1 MVASDGE
8 GSKRPANTPF
18 KQQTLKAWR
27 PILTPKAVIIAF
39 AAIGVIFVPIGAVI
53 LVSSSTV
60 VEQTIPDYHLTCADG
75 VDENGSRIDRN
86 PCNVSMIVEKDMHP
100 PIYVYYK
107 LTNYYQNHRRYVK
120 SRNEK
125 QLRGDVDILPKTLEE
140 DCAPKYYYEPDSPTP
155 FSPPAGF
162 GRDSENND
170 LAHAISP
177 CGLIAWSY
185 FNDSFFLKRDGVAFA
200 PEEISHR
207 GIAWATD
214 VSTRYKN
221 SEDGSTGM
229 NYPPFDYYRKKTC
242 ADTTVEEWTAEQL
255 AACTAANSEGKSAG
269 WCFPGSGFCVEDEHF
284 MVWMRTA
291 GLPTFRKTYAIINT
305 PITAGTEI
313 SVVISNGHYR
323 TVEGVWWNSFTDAP
337 QTTLY
342 PVTGFQGTK
351 SVVLSTTEWVG
362 GKNDFLGVAYVV
374 VGVICLVL
382 AMGFTIKDRCSPRKE
397 GDAAY
402 LRQKGEK

>member
-140 DCAPKYYYEPDSPTP
+140 DCAPKYYYEADSPTP
-155 FSPPAGF
+155 FSPPADF

-214 VSTRYKN
+214 VSTRHAPPQFPRRAIPPRNSSPRNSETPPPALLLFRYKN

-291 GLPTFRKTYAIINT
+291 GLPTFRKIY
-305 PITAGTEI
+305 
-313 SVVISNGHYR
+313 
-323 TVEGVWWNSFTDAP
+323 
-337 QTTLY
+337 
-342 PVTGFQGTK
+342 
-351 SVVLSTTEWVG
+351 
-362 GKNDFLGVAYVV
+362 
-374 VGVICLVL
+374 GVIDADMVRAPREGSLL
-382 AMGFTIKDRCSPRKE
+382 EPLLSSAMPC
-397 GDAAY
+397 
-402 LRQKGEK
+402 

>member
-125 QLRGDVDILPKTLEE
+125 QLRGDADILPKTLEE

-162 GRDSENND
+162 GRDSANND

-214 VSTRYKN
+214 VSTRHAPRN
-221 SEDGSTGM
+221 S
-229 NYPPFDYYRKKTC
+229 
-242 ADTTVEEWTAEQL
+242 
-255 AACTAANSEGKSAG
+255 
-269 WCFPGSGFCVEDEHF
+269 
-284 MVWMRTA
+284 
-291 GLPTFRKTYAIINT
+291 
-305 PITAGTEI
+305 
-313 SVVISNGHYR
+313 
-323 TVEGVWWNSFTDAP
+323 
-337 QTTLY
+337 
-342 PVTGFQGTK
+342 
-351 SVVLSTTEWVG
+351 
-362 GKNDFLGVAYVV
+362 
-374 VGVICLVL
+374 
-382 AMGFTIKDRCSPRKE
+382 SPRNS
-397 GDAAY
+397 AAQFFAAQFGAHFSETPPC
-402 LRQKGEK
+402 LPPALQVQELGGRLDGHELPAV

>member
-162 GRDSENND
+162 GRDSANND

-214 VSTRYKN
+214 VSTRHAPPQFPRRAIPPRNSSARN
-221 SEDGSTGM
+221 SETPPCLPPALQVQELGGRLDGH
-229 NYPPFDYYRKKTC
+229 
-242 ADTTVEEWTAEQL
+242 E
-255 AACTAANSEGKSAG
+255 
-269 WCFPGSGFCVEDEHF
+269 
-284 MVWMRTA
+284 
-291 GLPTFRKTYAIINT
+291 LPA
-305 PITAGTEI
+305 
-313 SVVISNGHYR
+313 V
-323 TVEGVWWNSFTDAP
+323 
-337 QTTLY
+337 
-342 PVTGFQGTK
+342 
-351 SVVLSTTEWVG
+351 
-362 GKNDFLGVAYVV
+362 
-374 VGVICLVL
+374 
-382 AMGFTIKDRCSPRKE
+382 
-397 GDAAY
+397 
-402 LRQKGEK
+402 

>member
-1 MVASDGE
+1 
-8 GSKRPANTPF
+8 
-18 KQQTLKAWR
+18 
-27 PILTPKAVIIAF
+27 
-39 AAIGVIFVPIGAVI
+39 
-53 LVSSSTV
+53 
-60 VEQTIPDYHLTCADG
+60 
-75 VDENGSRIDRN
+75 
-86 PCNVSMIVEKDMHP
+86 
-100 PIYVYYK
+100 
-107 LTNYYQNHRRYVK
+107 
-120 SRNEK
+120 
-125 QLRGDVDILPKTLEE
+125 
-140 DCAPKYYYEPDSPTP
+140 
-155 FSPPAGF
+155 
-162 GRDSENND
+162 
-170 LAHAISP
+170 
-177 CGLIAWSY
+177 
-185 FNDSFFLKRDGVAFA
+185 
-200 PEEISHR
+200 
-207 GIAWATD
+207 
-214 VSTRYKN
+214 
-221 SEDGSTGM
+221 M

-305 PITAGTEI
+305 PITVRRPPARPPDPAARTPARARRHASSRPPRLPPPSPRRHPPLQAGTEI

>member
-1 MVASDGE
+1 
-8 GSKRPANTPF
+8 
-18 KQQTLKAWR
+18 
-27 PILTPKAVIIAF
+27 
-39 AAIGVIFVPIGAVI
+39 
-53 LVSSSTV
+53 
-60 VEQTIPDYHLTCADG
+60 
-75 VDENGSRIDRN
+75 
-86 PCNVSMIVEKDMHP
+86 MIVEKDMHP

-214 VSTRYKN
+214 VSTRHA
-221 SEDGSTGM
+221 
-229 NYPPFDYYRKKTC
+229 PPQFF
-242 ADTTVEEWTAEQL
+242 
-255 AACTAANSEGKSAG
+255 AAQFRRAILRRAILRRPLLPSSS
-269 WCFPGSGFCVEDEHF
+269 SGTRTR
-284 MVWMRTA
+284 RTA
-291 GLPTFRKTYAIINT
+291 RRA
-305 PITAGTEI
+305 
-313 SVVISNGHYR
+313 
-323 TVEGVWWNSFTDAP
+323 
-337 QTTLY
+337 
-342 PVTGFQGTK
+342 
-351 SVVLSTTEWVG
+351 
-362 GKNDFLGVAYVV
+362 
-374 VGVICLVL
+374 
-382 AMGFTIKDRCSPRKE
+382 
-397 GDAAY
+397 
-402 LRQKGEK
+402 